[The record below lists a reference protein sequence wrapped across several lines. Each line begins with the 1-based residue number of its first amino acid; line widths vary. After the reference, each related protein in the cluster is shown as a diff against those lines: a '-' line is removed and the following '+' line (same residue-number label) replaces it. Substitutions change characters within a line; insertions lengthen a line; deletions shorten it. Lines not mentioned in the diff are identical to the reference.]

1 MSCVSIML
9 SVLRFTTSDY
19 HLVIFKHL
27 AIVLSDHWLR
37 LLITPLVFSTFSS
50 DCYNIRLIRYQPY
63 MYIYLRAK
71 NVSTEG
77 NALATAKNVHLSII
91 LGKNVAPL
99 STNIKALSINIKIL
113 STDINALSTNIKTL
127 FIAMNGYVNIIPTG
141 NLVYRNTT

>member
-1 MSCVSIML
+1 
-9 SVLRFTTSDY
+9 
-19 HLVIFKHL
+19 
-27 AIVLSDHWLR
+27 
-37 LLITPLVFSTFSS
+37 
-50 DCYNIRLIRYQPY
+50 

-71 NVSTEG
+71 KVSTEG

-113 STDINALSTNIKTL
+113 STGINALSTNIKTL